1 MPKSAHP
8 FMKPM
13 SDAPAARRLKQKCS
27 TGTEGLDTILFGGLP
42 AHRFYLIQGDP
53 GVGKTTLG
61 LRFLLEGAK
70 HGEKGLYITLSE
82 TREELME
89 VADSHDWNLDA
100 LAIFELSAIEQTL
113 SADSQ
118 NTLFHPSEVELNQI
132 AKVLMDKV
140 LEIQPSRVVFDSL
153 SELRLLAQNPLRY
166 RRQLLALKQFFGG
179 LRCTVLVMD
188 DRTSDSSDREV
199 QSIAHGVIR
208 LEQTA
213 PQYGNERR
221 RLAVI
226 KIRGETFRGGYH
238 DYSIKQGGL
247 RVYPRLVPPPQRVI
261 VAEGPA
267 SAGIKALDDLLGGGL
282 DRGTSTLV
290 MGPPGTGKS
299 TLAAGFAIAAG
310 ERGEKVFACTFD
322 ERVETY
328 LKRADGLK
336 MKMAPLIAQGVVVA
350 EKINP
355 AELSTGE
362 FFHRIR
368 SMVEGENVRMV
379 VIDSLNGYLNALPE
393 ERSLTIQMHELL
405 SYLAEQGVVT
415 LLVLAQHG
423 LIGAMQSP
431 VDVTYLADTV
441 IMMRYFEFEGAVK
454 QAISVIKKRSGNH
467 ERTIRELQLQRG
479 GIQVGPPLAGFH
491 GVLTGVPKF
500 EGDSNS
506 MMRSEHENGGQ

>member
-1 MPKSAHP
+1 
-8 FMKPM
+8 MKPT
-13 SDAPAARRLKQKCS
+13 SDISAIKPIKQKCA
-27 TGTEGLDTILFGGLP
+27 TGTEGLDAILFGGLP

-61 LRFLLEGAK
+61 LNFLLEGAK
-70 HGEKGLYITLSE
+70 RGEKGLYITLSE

-89 VADSHDWNLDA
+89 VADSHDWNLDS

-166 RRQLLALKQFFGG
+166 RRQLLALKQFFAG
-179 LRCTVLVMD
+179 LKCTVLVMD

-208 LEQTA
+208 LERNS

-226 KIRGETFRGGYH
+226 KIRGEMFRSGYH

-247 RVYPRLVPPPQRVI
+247 CVYPRLVPPPHRAAA
-261 VAEGPA
+261 AEEPA
-267 SAGIKALDDLLGGGL
+267 SAGIQALDDLLGGGL

-299 TLAAGFAIAAG
+299 TLAASFAIAAG

-328 LKRADGLK
+328 LKRAEGLK
-336 MKMAPLIAQGVVVA
+336 MKMAPLIERGVIIA

-379 VIDSLNGYLNALPE
+379 VIDSLNGYLKALPE

-405 SYLAEQGVVT
+405 SYLAEQEVVT
-415 LLVLAQHG
+415 LLLLAQQG

-441 IMMRYFEFEGAVK
+441 IMMRYFEYEGAVK

-467 ERTIRELQLQRG
+467 ERTIRELLFQRG
-479 GIQVGPPLAGFH
+479 GLQVGPPLSRFH
-491 GVLTGVPKF
+491 GVLSGIPRF
-500 EGDSNS
+500 SGGSES
-506 MMRSEHENGGQ
+506 MMKSEEENGHQ